1 MLSGRVHTVSCR
13 PITIQTAC
21 FGRSALKQQKTTSII
36 AYECSLT
43 MYVHVPVVLIHPKAS
58 GGTRP
63 LETLHDKTIYNVNL
77 EILYML

>member
-1 MLSGRVHTVSCR
+1 
-13 PITIQTAC
+13 
-21 FGRSALKQQKTTSII
+21 
-36 AYECSLT
+36 